1 MVQYNAAKKEVS
13 YKVVYYGPKSSGT
26 TTNLK
31 YIEQNSSYARGNKLT
46 SIATERGK
54 DLNFDFLSLNVG
66 VMGGLKTTFQL
77 FGVPGSKDYMPIL
90 KLILQNVDG
99 IIFVAD
105 SCDLDAS
112 VQSITWLENALLEQ
126 NLQLND
132 IPLII
137 QWNKRDHED
146 AKDVEALQKQVNY
159 MAVPEISAS
168 AVSGDGVFDT
178 FEVLADRLIEK
189 NYQLVSRNEQERP
202 SEKFTPLIDKIDKIQ
217 EIPSIEQ
224 TQRKVID
231 PAIQK
236 LLKSHMKNFQIVD
249 ESYCEV
255 PGEPRVLLLRLK
267 GKIDKESITFLKEKL
282 QVCYLEG
289 DFRIVLD
296 FKEVEHMQSTAF
308 GMIIEIANKAK
319 MMKGEVNLVYV
330 RPKIK
335 TFFEMMGVQHFLGI
349 YDSEE
354 EAIAAFKKSG
364 EKKPVISKVSET
376 TRQERSNQLQY
387 KTVDKNKKRIFLSH
401 SPDDVSVAE
410 ELEENFMEN
419 RYNICRY
426 QTGGEWTKEITNALL
441 ESDSVVLLCS
451 DSTDDRTFFSREW
464 AIGVILKKQ
473 VIPCFIDDEYA
484 LPLPLQNL
492 PSVSLRKFRKGAEE
506 LLTIM
511 NNVAKNRLSRKIA
524 NVTPLRK
531 SFFGKASNSFYGDH
545 QHLVN
550 LYLKLLDAQKICVVP
565 ADAQRP
571 NGIGKTEL
579 VYQFIQNFGCVFEK
593 GIVWINGAN
602 NLEKEFVQA
611 AKNLN
616 IEYQKNNIQ
625 FLMNFKMYMQKE
637 QTLLVV
643 DNVGDFEK
651 MSHDVVPGFT
661 PISCDCHTIYI
672 SSQADLEG
680 IETFSVPVVSAEDTL
695 SYLSGMHKPTSMLD
709 EKAIRELS
717 NRIHSFPI
725 AVTLLCSYFGKNMNT
740 TYTKYVQSLNLKDAS
755 PFVAVQAVIE
765 KHLQLVKDE
774 FAITMLKVM
783 ALFPENRSVSLNTL
797 ACFLGANETSD
808 MIKKNTQSLVGLK
821 LLNQNLDNTLSM
833 HSLIRSETM
842 NLFQLN
848 DKNTMRNFR
857 KSMAQKLFDLYKE
870 FSFLETQLYKRDL
883 QSIID
888 DFNIAFV
895 WSEGNKEI
903 DKLRSALV
911 KEKKYIDEF
920 AHFPHFFIQQVYSN
934 IRENN
939 RTGDLLV
946 NILENSLNQVEWKKN
961 SYWLKRVNRIQSDSS
976 KLVTNRILKYAG
988 NACSATFSKNGNR
1001 IIVATPNS
1009 VKTWDTA
1016 TGKEVSTL
1024 LSKVTDA
1031 NVVEMAPNGK
1041 YIIFCKYDTIGFW
1054 KQDDPLVTKIK
1065 GHNDWILS
1073 LAFSPYSRLF
1083 SSGGRDGIIKMW
1095 SIEAGRL
1102 LRVFRGHKGAV
1113 TSLSFSPRNTEMI
1126 SGGTD
1131 KNVILWSLETNN
1143 IRKLTGHFDTVTA
1156 ITYSHD
1162 GSTAISGAKDCLV
1175 KLWDTKSGKQI
1186 FTFSGHK
1193 KSITSVAFSPNGKLG
1208 LSTSLDGTMRLWC
1221 LSSGCALQVFATD
1234 RALLTGRFCGNEIW
1248 ACNNSMI
1255 PVVYHFNLEHN
1266 L

>member
-1 MVQYNAAKKEVS
+1 MVQYNAMKKEVS
-13 YKVVYYGPKSSGT
+13 YKVVYYGPKYSGT

-66 VMGGLKTTFQL
+66 SIAGLKTNFQL
-77 FGVPGSKDYMPIL
+77 FGVPGSEEYMPIL

-99 IIFVAD
+99 IIFIVD
-105 SCDLDAS
+105 SCDLDSNIQAM
-112 VQSITWLENALLEQ
+112 TKLENSLLEQ

-137 QWNKRDHED
+137 QWNKRDHEK
-146 AKDVEALQKQVNY
+146 ALGLEVLQKQINY
-159 MAVPEISAS
+159 MGAREASAS

-178 FEVLADRLIEK
+178 FEILAD
-189 NYQLVSRNEQERP
+189 QLVENNYKLVSKNEQEKP
-202 SEKFTPLIDKIDKIQ
+202 SEKFTPLNKVIA
-217 EIPSIEQ
+217 PIEQ
-224 TQRKVID
+224 TQRKVLD
-231 PAIQK
+231 PSIK
-236 LLKSHMKNFQIVD
+236 KILTNMKNFQIVD
-249 ESYCEV
+249 EIKHEMSD
-255 PGEPRVLLLRLK
+255 GGRVLLLRLK
-267 GKIDKESITFLKEKL
+267 GKIDKESINFLKEKL
-282 QVCYLEG
+282 QECYLAG

-349 YDSEE
+349 YDTEE
-354 EAIAAFKKSG
+354 QAISAFQIEG
-364 EKKPVISKVSET
+364 EKKETISKVNSTPT
-376 TRQERSNQLQY
+376 TPKEKSSQLKY
-387 KTVDKNKKRIFLSH
+387 KTVDENKKRIFLSH
-401 SPDDVSVAE
+401 SSDDLSIAQ
-410 ELEENFMEN
+410 ELEEHFTDNG
-419 RYNICRY
+419 YNTCCY
-426 QTGGEWTKEITNALL
+426 KTGGEWTKEITDVLL
-441 ESDSVVLLCS
+441 QSDTVVLLCS
-451 DSTDDRTFFSREW
+451 DNTDERTFFNREW
-464 AIGVILKKQ
+464 AISVFLKKQ
-473 VIPCFIDDEYA
+473 VIPCFIDDEYT

-492 PSVSLRKFRKGAEE
+492 PSVSLRKFKKGVEQ

-511 NNVAKNRLSRKIA
+511 NSIAKNRLSRKIA
-524 NVTPLRK
+524 SITPLNK
-531 SFFGKASNSFYGDH
+531 SFFGKPSTDYYGNR
-545 QHLVN
+545 QHLVS
-550 LYLKLLDAQKICVVP
+550 LYLKLLDSQKICVTP
-565 ADAQRP
+565 TDPQWIH
-571 NGIGKTEL
+571 GIGKTEL
-579 VYQFIQNFGCVFEK
+579 VYQFVQNFGCVFEK
-593 GIVWINGAN
+593 GIVWINAAN
-602 NLEKEFVQA
+602 NMEKEFVRA

-616 IEYQKNNIQ
+616 IKYDRNNIK
-625 FLMNFKMYMQKE
+625 FLMNFKMHMQE
-637 QTLLVV
+637 QTLLII
-643 DNVGDFEK
+643 DNVHDFSK
-651 MSHDVVPGFT
+651 MTQDIVPGFS
-661 PISCDCHTIYI
+661 PMSCNCRTIFI
-672 SSQADLEG
+672 SSQLQ
-680 IETFSVPVVSAEDTL
+680 IEEIENYCVPILSVEDTL
-695 SYLSGMHKPTSMLD
+695 TYLNGANKPTSMLD
-709 EKAIRELS
+709 EKAVRELC
-717 NRIHSFPI
+717 NRIAYFPVAI
-725 AVTLLCSYFGKNMNT
+725 TLLCSYFKKNMNT
-740 TYTKYVQSLNLKDAS
+740 TYKDYIQSLNLTDMA
-755 PFVAVQAVIE
+755 PFVILQAIIQ
-765 KHLQLVKDE
+765 KHLSLVKDE
-774 FAITMLKVM
+774 YAEMILKII
-783 ALFPENRSVSLNTL
+783 ALFPENRSISLHTL
-797 ACFLGANETSD
+797 SSFLGANEGSE
-808 MIKKNTQSLVGLK
+808 IVQKNIQSLVNLK
-821 LLNQNLDNTLSM
+821 LLNQNTDRTLSM
-833 HSLIRSETM
+833 HCLLRSEIM
-842 NLFQLN
+842 NFYKLT

-857 KSMAQKLFDLYKE
+857 KGMAQKLFDLYKE
-870 FSFLETQLYKRDL
+870 FSFLELQLYKRDL
-883 QSIID
+883 HSIID

-911 KEKKYIDEF
+911 KEKNHVYEF
-920 AHFPHFFIQQVYSN
+920 AHYSHFFIQQIYNS

-946 NILENSLNQVEWKKN
+946 NILENSLNNVEWKKGA
-961 SYWLKRVNRIQSDSS
+961 YWLKRINRIQSDSS
-976 KLVTNRILKYAG
+976 KLVTHRILKYAG
-988 NACSATFSKNGNR
+988 NACSATFSKNGSR

-1054 KQDDPLVTKIK
+1054 KQDDPLITTIK

-1143 IRKLTGHFDTVTA
+1143 IRKLPGHFDTITA
-1156 ITYSHD
+1156 ITYSPD

-1175 KLWDTKSGKQI
+1175 KLWDTKSGKEI
-1186 FTFSGHK
+1186 FTFAGHK

-1208 LSTSLDGTMRLWC
+1208 LSASLDGTLRLWC
-1221 LSSGCALQVFATD
+1221 LTRGCALQVFATD
-1234 RALLTGRFCGNEIW
+1234 RSLLTGHFCGNEIW

-1255 PVVYHFNLEHN
+1255 PIVYHFSLEHN
-1266 L
+1266 S